1 MVFLKITL
9 EGSDKRVYAVSLQS
23 LGFPRA
29 FLCLADFRNENG
41 KMV

>member
-29 FLCLADFRNENG
+29 FFVPSRF
-41 KMV
+41 